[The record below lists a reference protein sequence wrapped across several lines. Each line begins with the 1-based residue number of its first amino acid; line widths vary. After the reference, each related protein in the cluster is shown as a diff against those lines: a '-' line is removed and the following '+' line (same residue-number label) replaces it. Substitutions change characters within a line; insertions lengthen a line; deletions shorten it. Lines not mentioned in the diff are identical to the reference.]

1 MVSADSGLGA
11 LREALLALVGTHG
24 PETQGRV
31 WSRDFRRFAIAV
43 DDLDPIYFDDD
54 AARAAGYPA
63 SVAPPVF
70 LSATMD
76 FGHGPALANLRPDG
90 TGADRTSWLPLEGFR
105 LMGGGQDLAFHRP
118 VLDGTEVRVRSTLES
133 VAEKEGRSGPFLLLG
148 LRTTYRDG
156 SDQPLVECDD
166 TIIVREEE
174 PRDG

>member
-1 MVSADSGLGA
+1 MASAESGLGA
-11 LREALLALVGTHG
+11 LRQALLDLVGTHG
-24 PETQGRV
+24 PEAHGRV

-43 DDLDPIYFDDD
+43 DDPNPIYFDDD
-54 AARAAGYPA
+54 AARSAGYPA

-76 FGHGPALANLRPDG
+76 FGHGPALGTLRPDG

-133 VAEKEGRSGPFLLLG
+133 VTQKEGRSGPFILLG
-148 LRTTYRDG
+148 LKTTYRDDD
-156 SDQPLVECDD
+156 DQLLVECED
-166 TIIVREEE
+166 TIIVREEGT
-174 PRDG
+174 RDR

>member
-1 MVSADSGLGA
+1 MASADSRLGA
-11 LREALLALVGTHG
+11 LRGALLDLVGTHG
-24 PETQGRV
+24 PETGGRV

-54 AARAAGYPA
+54 AAVAAGYPA

-76 FGHGPALANLRPDG
+76 FGHGPALASLRPDG

-133 VAEKEGRSGPFLLLG
+133 VTEKEGRSGPFLLLG
-148 LRTTYRDG
+148 LRTTYRDEHG
-156 SDQPLVECDD
+156 RPLVECDD

-174 PRDG
+174 TP

>member
-1 MVSADSGLGA
+1 MASAEAGVGA
-11 LREALLALVGTHG
+11 LRRALLAFVGTHG
-24 PETQGRV
+24 PETRARV

-118 VLDGTEVRVRSTLES
+118 VLEGTEVRVRSTLES
-133 VAEKEGRSGPFLLLG
+133 VTEKEGRSGSFLLLG
-148 LRTTYRDG
+148 LKTIYRDENG
-156 SDQPLVECDD
+156 EALVECED
-166 TIIVREEE
+166 TIIVREEQA
-174 PRDG
+174 RGG